1 MYYNNIYFL
10 FPYLMLTQS
19 ANLYR
24 SVLDFQATRIVLDII
39 LFFDRIY
46 RIDFYP
52 VTKYLINKT
61 VQLMTGS
68 RFSYY

>member
-1 MYYNNIYFL
+1 MYKCLNV
-10 FPYLMLTQS
+10 LTKILPHFINQFI
-19 ANLYR
+19 
-24 SVLDFQATRIVLDII
+24 DFKYVSNRATRIVLDII

-61 VQLMTGS
+61 VQLLKGS
-68 RFSYY
+68 L